1 MRRIALAAAVIAALG
16 AGPAAGGV
24 EGRNA
29 LGAAPAAGGA
39 EARDALGGQRAAG
52 RGKARDALRGRPAAG
67 RAAASH
73 APKRLGRKV
82 RLRAFPSC
90 AALVR
95 YGRSR
100 VRRGPGAVPPP
111 PAAPVPMPLVRG
123 PAPGAEVV
131 APAPM
136 GGSVEEDASG
146 TNVQEAG
153 VDEPDIVKTGGSHI
167 FAMAG
172 GRLHALHVDGPRLLG
187 SLALPGYGHE
197 LLLRGDRLL
206 VISHDAP
213 AIAEPRLV
221 DPFLADPGVT
231 VLTEIDVKDPAAMRV
246 VRTERIRGV
255 HVSSRLTGRTARVVV
270 WTQPRAVVEPALRPA
285 VRGWLPRRA
294 LRRRGVGKPSFRRA
308 APCRR
313 VLRPASFSGTDVL
326 TVLTIDLEKGL
337 PAVDSDAIMSGGQV
351 VYASERSLY
360 VATQDWTPQP
370 ATPGAELP
378 GRSFTTV
385 HRFATDDPDSTTYRA
400 SGQVPGFLLNQFSL
414 SEHDGVLRAASTEEP
429 LWWSGGAETESQ
441 SHVTVLDERDGAL
454 RKIGQVG
461 GLGRGE
467 RIFAVRFIGPA
478 GYVVTFRQVDP
489 LYVVDLERPAQP
501 VVRGELKIRGYS
513 AYLHPVGGGLLLG
526 VGQDATDAGAA
537 LGTQLSLF
545 DVSDPSSPRR
555 LHQAAVS
562 GASSAAEFDH
572 HAFLWWAPRDL
583 AVVPLNVFG
592 GAPTFQGG
600 EPFQGAAGFRVQRA
614 AGIAEAGRASH
625 GNTPILRSFVL
636 RGRLFTLSDAGLEAN
651 SLDDLAEQAWLA
663 FPAP

>member
-1 MRRIALAAAVIAALG
+1 MRRIVLAMAVFAGFGTAAALG
-16 AGPAAGGV
+16 
-24 EGRNA
+24 A
-29 LGAAPAAGGA
+29 LGAAPATSA
-39 EARDALGGQRAAG
+39 ALAAS
-52 RGKARDALRGRPAAG
+52 AAAPTAASAAPAAS
-67 RAAASH
+67 AAAPTAASA
-73 APKRLGRKV
+73 APKVEKRLKAGKL
-82 RLRAFPSC
+82 RLRSFRSC

-95 YGRSR
+95 YSRSR
-100 VRRGPGAVPPP
+100 VRRGRGALPPP
-111 PAAPVPMPLVRG
+111 PSPPILMPLRRG
-123 PAPGAEVV
+123 APDAVVTPEVLA
-131 APAPM
+131 APAPT
-136 GGSVEEDASG
+136 GGAVEEGASG

-153 VDEPDIVKTGGSHI
+153 VDEPDIVKAAGSRI
-167 FAMAG
+167 FAVAG
-172 GRLHALHVDGPRLLG
+172 NRIHAVHPDGPRLLG
-187 SLALPGYGHE
+187 SLELAGYGHE

-206 VISHDAP
+206 AISHDAP
-213 AIAEPRLV
+213 AGLDQPVIR
-221 DPFLADPGVT
+221 PFGGGDAGVT
-231 VLTEIDVKDPAAMRV
+231 VLTEIDVSDAAAMRV

-270 WTQPRAVVEPALRPA
+270 WTRPRAVFEPTLRTA

-294 LRRRGVGKPSFRRA
+294 LRRRGTGKPRFRRA

-313 VLRPASFSGTDVL
+313 VMRPASFSGTDVL

-351 VYASERSLY
+351 VYASERNLY
-360 VATQDWTPQP
+360 VATQDWTPVP

-378 GRSFTTV
+378 GRSFTTI

-400 SGQVPGFLLNQFSL
+400 SGRVPGFLLNQFSL

-429 LWWSGGAETESQ
+429 VWWSGDAAVESQ
-441 SHVTVLDERDGAL
+441 SHVTVLDEQDGAL
-454 RKIGQVG
+454 RQIGQVS

-478 GYVVTFRQVDP
+478 GYVVTFHQIDP

-513 AYLHPVGGGLLLG
+513 AYLHPVGPGLLLG
-526 VGQDATDAGAA
+526 VGQDATDAGVQ

-545 DVSDPSSPRR
+545 DVSDPSNPRR

-562 GASSAAEFDH
+562 NASSQAEFDH

-592 GAPTFQGG
+592 AQTFQG
-600 EPFQGAAGFRVQRA
+600 ATGFRVQRA

-625 GNTPILRSFVL
+625 PDAPILRSFVL
-636 RGRLFTLSDAGLEAN
+636 GGRLFTLSDAGVEAN
-651 SLDDLAEQAWLA
+651 SLADLSEQAWLA

>member
-1 MRRIALAAAVIAALG
+1 MRRVVLTAAVLA
-16 AGPAAGGV
+16 
-24 EGRNA
+24 A
-29 LGAAPAAGGA
+29 LGAAPAAVGV
-39 EARDALGGQRAAG
+39 E
-52 RGKARDALRGRPAAG
+52 
-67 RAAASH
+67 ASH
-73 APKRLGRKV
+73 AQKRLKAREV
-82 RLRAFPSC
+82 RLKSFGSC

-95 YGRSR
+95 YGTRHAD
-100 VRRGPGAVPPP
+100 RGPGAAPPPPVPPVLMPLRRGPVPGAEVLTPAP
-111 PAAPVPMPLVRG
+111 PAAPVQ
-123 PAPGAEVV
+123 EQ
-131 APAPM
+131 
-136 GGSVEEDASG
+136 DASG

-153 VDEPDIVKTGGSHI
+153 VDEPDVVKAAGSRI
-167 FAMAG
+167 FAIAG
-172 GRLHALHVDGPRLLG
+172 GRLRAVHPDGPRLLG
-187 SLALPGYGHE
+187 SLELPGYGHE

-213 AIAEPRLV
+213 AIAEPRLAAPLV
-221 DPFLADPGVT
+221 AASGVT
-231 VLTEIDVKDPAAMRV
+231 VLTEVDVKDPGAMRV

-270 WTQPRAVVEPALRPA
+270 WTRPRAVFEPVLRRA

-313 VLRPASFSGTDVL
+313 VLRPAGFSGTDVL

-360 VATQDWTPQP
+360 VATQDWTPLP
-370 ATPGAELP
+370 ATPGGELP

-385 HRFATDDPDSTTYRA
+385 HRFATGDPDSTTYRA
-400 SGQVPGFLLNQFSL
+400 SGQVPGYLLNQFSL
-414 SEHDGVLRAASTEEP
+414 SEHAGVLRAATTEEP
-429 LWWSGGAETESQ
+429 VWWTGAARTERQ

-467 RIFAVRFIGPA
+467 RIFAVRFIGSA
-478 GYVVTFRQVDP
+478 GYVVTFRQIDP
-489 LYVVDLERPAQP
+489 LYVVDLERPSQP

-526 VGQDATDAGAA
+526 VGQDATDAGAQ

-545 DVSDPSSPRR
+545 DVSDPSNPRR

-562 GASSAAEFDH
+562 GASSQAEFDH
-572 HAFLWWAPRDL
+572 HAFLWWGPRDL
-583 AVVPLNVFG
+583 AVVPLNVYG
-592 GAPTFQGG
+592 GPFSQGG
-600 EPFQGAAGFRVQRA
+600 QAFQGAAGFRVQRA

-625 GNTPILRSFVL
+625 PNAPILRSFVL
-636 RGRLFTLSDAGLEAN
+636 GGRLFTLSDAGIEAN
-651 SLDDLAEQAWLA
+651 SLDNLAEQAWLA
-663 FPAP
+663 FPSP

>member
-1 MRRIALAAAVIAALG
+1 MRRIVLAAAVLA
-16 AGPAAGGV
+16 
-24 EGRNA
+24 A
-29 LGAAPAAGGA
+29 LGAAPAAVGVEG
-39 EARDALGGQRAAG
+39 
-52 RGKARDALRGRPAAG
+52 
-67 RAAASH
+67 SH
-73 APKRLGRKV
+73 AQKRLEAGKV
-82 RLRAFPSC
+82 RLKSFGSC

-95 YGRSR
+95 YGRAH
-100 VRRGPGAVPPP
+100 VGRGPGAAPPP
-111 PAAPVPMPLVRG
+111 PTPPAVMPLPRTPT

-131 APAPM
+131 PLAPGVAPLQQ
-136 GGSVEEDASG
+136 DASG

-153 VDEPDIVKTGGSHI
+153 VDEPDVVKTAGSRI
-167 FAMAG
+167 FAIAG
-172 GRLHALHVDGPRLLG
+172 GRLRAVHPDGPRLLG
-187 SLALPGYGHE
+187 SLELPGYGHE

-213 AIAEPRLV
+213 AIAGPRLAE
-221 DPFLADPGVT
+221 PLLAPGVT
-231 VLTEIDVKDPAAMRV
+231 VLTEVDAKDPGAMRV

-270 WTQPRAVVEPALRPA
+270 WTRPRAVFEPVLRPA

-294 LRRRGVGKPSFRRA
+294 LRRRGVGKPTFRRA

-313 VLRPASFSGTDVL
+313 VLRPAGFSGTDVL

-360 VATQDWTPQP
+360 VATQDWTPLP
-370 ATPGAELP
+370 ATPRAELP

-385 HRFATDDPDSTTYRA
+385 HRFAIGDPDSTTYRA
-400 SGQVPGFLLNQFSL
+400 SGQVPGYLLNQFSL
-414 SEHDGVLRAASTEEP
+414 SEDGGVLRAATTEEP
-429 LWWSGGAETESQ
+429 VWWTGGAGAESQ

-461 GLGRGE
+461 GLGHGE
-467 RIFAVRFIGPA
+467 RIFAVRFIGAA
-478 GYVVTFRQVDP
+478 GYVVTFRQIDP
-489 LYVVDLERPAQP
+489 LYVVDLERPSQP

-513 AYLHPVGGGLLLG
+513 AYLHPLGGGLLLG
-526 VGQDATDAGAA
+526 VGQDATDAGAQ

-545 DVSDPSSPRR
+545 DVSDPSNPRR

-562 GASSAAEFDH
+562 GASSQAEFDH

-583 AVVPLNVFG
+583 AVVPLSVYG
-592 GAPTFQGG
+592 GRFSDGG
-600 EPFQGAAGFRVQRA
+600 QTFQGAAGFRVQRA

-625 GNTPILRSFVL
+625 PNAPILRSFVL
-636 RGRLFTLSDAGLEAN
+636 GGRLFTLSDAGIEAN
-651 SLDDLAEQAWLA
+651 SLDNLAEQGWLA
-663 FPAP
+663 FPPP